1 MKVSIFILE
10 YTINGKRTVW
20 PESLQAKTAFGVAK
34 RLAVG
39 GYKPTV
45 FKLELSRKDIKR
57 YGSKAMA

>member
-1 MKVSIFILE
+1 MRVSVFVLE
-10 YTINGKRTVW
+10 YTVNGKRTVW

-34 RLAVG
+34 RLAAG

-57 YGSKAMA
+57 HGCKAMS